1 MAPVKLI
8 PVTQPQEMKA
18 FLELP
23 WKIYSQ
29 DPNWVP
35 PLKKEVAKLLDVKG
49 HPFWQFAEQRLF
61 LAQRGTEMVGRIAGI
76 VDHNYNRFHDEHMGI
91 WGFFECANDSEA
103 AAVLFSGV
111 EEWLRQKGLIFMR
124 GPLNPST
131 NYEGGLMV
139 EGFEQR
145 PVFMMTYNPPYYA
158 DLVASCGFSKEKDL
172 LSFWVDRQWQPP
184 PWVERLA
191 RRIAKKVTIEMR
203 PLRMQIDFQTEMEYV
218 KEIYHE
224 AWFDNWGFVPM
235 TDAECEELGRNLVRI
250 LYPGLS
256 FFMLDG
262 QEPVGVGVIVPDIN
276 PLLKRFNGKIGMLG
290 WLKYLLY
297 RREINGLRGLIF
309 GIKKKYRQIGLPL
322 LAFDHLYRNV
332 IQNPKY
338 AKYQYVELGWNL
350 EDNDQINQWYL
361 DGGARVNKR
370 FRVYRKELT
379 PK

>member
-1 MAPVKLI
+1 
-8 PVTQPQEMKA
+8 
-18 FLELP
+18 
-23 WKIYSQ
+23 
-29 DPNWVP
+29 
-35 PLKKEVAKLLDVKG
+35 
-49 HPFWQFAEQRLF
+49 
-61 LAQRGTEMVGRIAGI
+61 
-76 VDHNYNRFHDEHMGI
+76 
-91 WGFFECANDSEA
+91 
-103 AAVLFSGV
+103 
-111 EEWLRQKGLIFMR
+111 
-124 GPLNPST
+124 
-131 NYEGGLMV
+131 MV

-145 PVFMMTYNPPYYA
+145 PVFMMTYNPRYYPE
-158 DLVASCGFSKEKDL
+158 LVASCGFSKEKDL

-203 PLRMQIDFQTEMEYV
+203 PLRMQIDFQPEMEYV

-250 LYPGLS
+250 LDPGLS

-338 AKYQYVELGWNL
+338 GKYQYVELGWNL
-350 EDNDQINQWYL
+350 EDNDLINQWYV